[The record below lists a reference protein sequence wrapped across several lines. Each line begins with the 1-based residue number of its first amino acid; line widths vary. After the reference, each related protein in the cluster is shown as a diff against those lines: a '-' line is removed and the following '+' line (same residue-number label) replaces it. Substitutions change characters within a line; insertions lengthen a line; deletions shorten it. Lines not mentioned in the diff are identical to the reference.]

1 MEGIILNVEKL
12 NKSFGITHANRNVN
26 FQLRRGE
33 IRGLIGENGSGK
45 STLVSQI
52 CGIQQPTSGT
62 MALNGKPYAPKGPL
76 EANQQGVAMVVQE
89 LGVLG
94 TLPGSVNMFIGRME
108 RFTKFGVLDLNAM
121 EKEAYA
127 LLDKW
132 GLGEIPLDM
141 MAESLSIEQRKLLEL
156 AKALSVEPEILVL
169 DEISQALSFDKRL
182 VLYRIMKEFTAAGHS
197 IIMISHDLEETVEL
211 CDSITVL
218 RDGEAIQTIQRDAFD
233 LNGLKRLMIGREV
246 DSQYYHFDPVET
258 FDDQVVLS
266 AEHLTVHGKLED
278 VSFELH
284 RGEILGVCGLSDAG
298 IHDLG
303 KALFGKEH
311 IASGTV
317 TVNNAKGMHR
327 VTKPGHITS
336 NGGAYLSKDRDADGL
351 MLYATIAKNIQIPSA
366 HDMASF
372 LWFISP
378 IKASALVDDAV
389 ERFEIKCNDP
399 SEAVNSLSG
408 GNKQKVNLSRW
419 MIKNLD
425 FIILDCPT
433 RGVDIGVKAYI
444 YNLLYEAKKKGISI
458 LLISDELPEVTGMS
472 DRLVIM
478 KDGRVSKIQAR
489 SEGFS
494 NDDIMEAMI

>member
-12 NKSFGITHANRNVN
+12 NKSFGITHANRNVD

-62 MALNGKPYAPKGPL
+62 MTLDGKPYAPKGPL

-108 RFTKFGVLDLNAM
+108 HFTKFGVLDLNAM

-127 LLDKW
+127 LLEKW

-169 DEISQALSFDKRL
+169 DEISQALSFDKRQ

-218 RDGEAIQTIQRDAFD
+218 
-233 LNGLKRLMIGREV
+233 
-246 DSQYYHFDPVET
+246 
-258 FDDQVVLS
+258 
-266 AEHLTVHGKLED
+266 
-278 VSFELH
+278 
-284 RGEILGVCGLSDAG
+284 CGM
-298 IHDLG
+298 
-303 KALFGKEH
+303 
-311 IASGTV
+311 V
-317 TVNNAKGMHR
+317 R
-327 VTKPGHITS
+327 
-336 NGGAYLSKDRDADGL
+336 
-351 MLYATIAKNIQIPSA
+351 
-366 HDMASF
+366 
-372 LWFISP
+372 
-378 IKASALVDDAV
+378 
-389 ERFEIKCNDP
+389 
-399 SEAVNSLSG
+399 
-408 GNKQKVNLSRW
+408 
-419 MIKNLD
+419 
-425 FIILDCPT
+425 
-433 RGVDIGVKAYI
+433 
-444 YNLLYEAKKKGISI
+444 
-458 LLISDELPEVTGMS
+458 
-472 DRLVIM
+472 
-478 KDGRVSKIQAR
+478 
-489 SEGFS
+489 
-494 NDDIMEAMI
+494 

>member
-12 NKSFGITHANRNVN
+12 NKSFGITHANRNVD

-62 MALNGKPYAPKGPL
+62 MTLNGKPYAPKGPL
-76 EANQQGVAMVVQE
+76 EANRQGVAMVVQE

-108 RFTKFGVLDLNAM
+108 RFAKFGVLDLNAM

-127 LLDKW
+127 LLNKW

-169 DEISQALSFDKRL
+169 DEISQALSFDKRQ

-218 RDGEAIQTIQRDAFD
+218 RDGEVIQTIQRDAFD
-233 LNGLKRLMIGREV
+233 LNELKRQMIGRE
-246 DSQYYHFDPVET
+246 VET
-258 FDDQVVLS
+258 FDDQVILS
-266 AEHLTVHGKLED
+266 VEHLTVQGKLEN

-317 TVNNAKGMHR
+317 TVNDAKGAHR

-378 IKASALVDDAV
+378 MKASALVNDAV

-458 LLISDELPEVTGMS
+458 LLISDELAEVTGMS